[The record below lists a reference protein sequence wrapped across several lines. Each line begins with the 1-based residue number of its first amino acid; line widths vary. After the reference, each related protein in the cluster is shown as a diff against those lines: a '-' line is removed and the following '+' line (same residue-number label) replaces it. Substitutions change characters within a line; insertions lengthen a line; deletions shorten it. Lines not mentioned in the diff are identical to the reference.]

1 MFISAGKLS
10 KKITIYRRIVS
21 SDKKG
26 FSAVSYEKYKD
37 VWSEWRQVTSRE
49 LMRNQIEF
57 SLDIYTVRIRLDENI
72 HNSDQ
77 VRYKSRAYNIT
88 SVVHDEITRSTILT
102 LEAGVTI
109 ADSSESG
116 TESGGSN
123 G

>member
-1 MFISAGKLS
+1 MFIAAGKLS
-10 KKITIYRRIVS
+10 KKIAIYRRVVS

-26 FSAVSYEKYKD
+26 FSAVSYEKYKE
-37 VWSEWRQVTSRE
+37 VWSEWRQITSRE

-57 SLDIYTVRIRLDENI
+57 SLDIFTVRIRLDMNI

-88 SVVHDEITRSTILT
+88 SVVHDETAQSTILT

-109 ADSSESG
+109 ADEAESG
-116 TESGGSN
+116 GGSN

>member
-1 MFISAGKLS
+1 MLIAAGKLS
-10 KKITIYRRIVS
+10 KKITIYQKVVN

-26 FSAVSYEKYKD
+26 FSAVSYKKYKD

-57 SLDIYTVRIRLDENI
+57 SLDIYTVRIRLDMNI

-77 VRYKSRAYNIT
+77 VRYKSRAYKIT
-88 SVVHDEITRSTILT
+88 SVVHDETARSTILT
-102 LEAGVTI
+102 LEAGVMI
-109 ADSSESG
+109 ADSEAQESE
-116 TESGGSN
+116 GGVN

>member
-1 MFISAGKLS
+1 MLISAGKLN
-10 KKITIYRRIVS
+10 KKIAIYRRIVS

-116 TESGGSN
+116 GSN